1 MELCNLGLRILHL
14 HLHGLIRSKNL
25 ELGRD
30 PDTGGQTQYVLE
42 LVKNLANTS
51 EVEQVDLV
59 TRLIKDKKIDAQ
71 YSKEREFI
79 ELGARILRFEFG
91 PQKYLRKE
99 LLWPFL
105 DDLVN
110 KLSNFYGKT
119 ENKPDWIHAHYADAG
134 YVGVQLSKNLSVPLV
149 FTAHSL
155 GREKKRRLLDAG
167 LTESQ
172 IEKSYFISKR
182 ISAEEKAL
190 KEASMIVTS
199 TRQES
204 VYQYSAYQSFET
216 HKARVIFPG
225 VNYKKFH
232 HIHSTTETSD
242 IDSMMKP
249 FLTDSL
255 KPPLL
260 AISRAVRRKNVPS
273 LVEAFGRSEKLKK
286 NNNLILVLGC
296 RDNFSKMD
304 AQQKDVFQ
312 KIFEIIDK
320 YNLYGKVAYPKK
332 HTPDQ
337 IPSIYRWAATRR
349 GIFVNP
355 ALTEPFGLTLLE
367 AASCG
372 LPMVATNDGG
382 PQEINLKCDN
392 GLLADVTDLSKFKLT
407 LEKAISNHNQWNLWS
422 RNGIEAV
429 SRHFS
434 WNSHVRN
441 YLFSMCQQDHK
452 LSLVS
457 SSGIKLS
464 CLNGRS
470 SLIKPHSSKTSGSG
484 WMIS

>member
-1 MELCNLGLRILHL
+1 MGLKVLHL
-14 HLHGLIRSKNL
+14 HLHGLIRSSNL

-42 LVKNLANTS
+42 LVKSLANIS
-51 EVEQVDLV
+51 EIDQVDLV
-59 TRLIKDKKIDAQ
+59 TRLISDKRVDSN
-71 YSKEREFI
+71 YSRELEFI
-79 ELGARILRFEFG
+79 EPGARILRFEFG

-99 LLWPFL
+99 LLWPYL
-105 DDLVN
+105 NELIE
-110 KLSNFYGKT
+110 KLSKFYSKA
-119 ENKPDWIHAHYADAG
+119 ENKPNWIHAHYADAG
-134 YVGVQLSKNLSVPLV
+134 YVGVHLSKILKVPLV

-167 LTESQ
+167 LKLNQ

-182 ISAEEKAL
+182 ISAEEDAL

-199 TRQES
+199 TKQES
-204 VYQYSAYQSFET
+204 VYQYSAYQFFEPS
-216 HKARVIFPG
+216 KAKVICPG
-225 VNYKKFH
+225 VDHSKFH
-232 HIHSTTETSD
+232 HIHSTSETSE
-242 IDSMMKP
+242 IDCMMRP
-249 FLTDSL
+249 FLVDSS

-273 LVEAFGRSEKLKK
+273 LVETFGRSERLKK

-296 RDNFSKMD
+296 RDNLSKLD
-304 AQQKDVFQ
+304 SQQKDVFQ
-312 KIFEIIDK
+312 QIFELIDK
-320 YNLYGKVAYPKK
+320 YNLYGKVAYPKR

-337 IPSIYRWAATRR
+337 IPSIYRWAASRR

-382 PQEINLKCDN
+382 PREIKLKCEN
-392 GLLADVTDLSKFKLT
+392 GLLSDVTDLNKLKST
-407 LEKAISNHNQWNLWS
+407 LENAISNKSQWNLWS

-434 WNSHVRN
+434 WNNHVRN
-441 YLFSMCQQDHK
+441 YLFNLYHVDQR
-452 LSLVS
+452 LSLLS

-464 CLNGRS
+464 CLKGRS
-470 SLIKPHSSKTSGSG
+470 SLIKPHSSNTAGSE
-484 WMIS
+484 WIIN

>member
-1 MELCNLGLRILHL
+1 MGLKILHL
-14 HLHGLIRSKNL
+14 HLHGLIRSSNL

-42 LVKNLANTS
+42 LVKSLANNS
-51 EVEQVDLV
+51 EIEQVDLV
-59 TRLIKDKKIDAQ
+59 TRLIKDKRIHES
-71 YSKEREFI
+71 YSRENEFI
-79 ELGARILRFEFG
+79 ELGARILRFQFG

-99 LLWPFL
+99 LLWPYL
-105 DDLVN
+105 DELII
-110 KLSNFYGKT
+110 KLAKFY
-119 ENKPDWIHAHYADAG
+119 EQPNNKPSWIHAHYADAG
-134 YVGVQLSKNLSVPLV
+134 YVGVHLSRILKVPLV

-155 GREKKRRLLDAG
+155 GREKMRRLLDAG
-167 LTESQ
+167 LKPRQ

-182 ISAEEKAL
+182 IAAEEEAL

-199 TRQES
+199 TQQES
-204 VYQYSAYQSFET
+204 VYQYSTYQYFEPI
-216 HKARVIFPG
+216 KAKVICPG
-225 VNYKKFH
+225 VDHDKFH

-242 IDSMMKP
+242 IDSMMNP
-249 FLTDSL
+249 FLVDSS

-296 RDNFSKMD
+296 RENISKLD
-304 AQQKDVFQ
+304 EQQKDVFQ
-312 KIFEIIDK
+312 QIFEIIDK

-332 HTPDQ
+332 HSPDQ
-337 IPSIYRWAATRR
+337 IPSIYRWAASRR

-382 PQEINLKCDN
+382 PREIKIKCEN
-392 GLLADVTDLSKFKLT
+392 GILTDVTDLNQLKSS
-407 LEKAISNHNQWNLWS
+407 LEYAITSNSQWKLWS

-434 WNSHVRN
+434 WSNHVRN
-441 YLFSMCQQDHK
+441 YLSSMYQQNHV
-452 LSLVS
+452 LNLVS

-464 CLNGRS
+464 CLNGCS
-470 SLIKPHSSKTSGSG
+470 SLMNPHSSKIAGSE
-484 WMIS
+484 WIIS